1 MLSEKSYLK
10 RKISLAE
17 ENNSTKSNK
26 GAARVFNTFSI
37 INQNLYYENNETD
50 MVSKE
55 INRFVMEAI
64 IKYRSPSIIVIK
76 KVCTSVNFFFFVKRI
91 KRKEILLNFP
101 MRKKLLNFDWFMQ
114 ITIIMSLNY
123 KETNSTVLSTLLLQ
137 KKVVTKSNEANLKVI
152 NNTLPNK

>member
-1 MLSEKSYLK
+1 MCDKKIWKLVHPLLSEKSYPK

-17 ENNSTKSNK
+17 ENYSTESNK

-37 INQNLYYENNETD
+37 INQNLYCENNETD

-64 IKYRSPSIIVIK
+64 IKYRSPSIIAIK
-76 KVCTSVNFFFFVKRI
+76 KVCTSVNFSFFFFVKRI

-123 KETNSTVLSTLLLQ
+123 KETNSTVLFTLLLQ
-137 KKVVTKSNEANLKVI
+137 KK
-152 NNTLPNK
+152 

>member
-17 ENNSTKSNK
+17 ENYSTESNK

-37 INQNLYYENNETD
+37 INQNLYCENNETD

-64 IKYRSPSIIVIK
+64 IKYRSPSIIAIK
-76 KVCTSVNFFFFVKRI
+76 KVCTSVNFSFFFFFVKRI

-114 ITIIMSLNY
+114 IPL
-123 KETNSTVLSTLLLQ
+123 
-137 KKVVTKSNEANLKVI
+137 
-152 NNTLPNK
+152 

>member
-26 GAARVFNTFSI
+26 GAARVF
-37 INQNLYYENNETD
+37 NETD

-76 KVCTSVNFFFFVKRI
+76 KVCTSVNFFFFCEEDKKEGNFVEFSHA
-91 KRKEILLNFP
+91 KEIVGL
-101 MRKKLLNFDWFMQ
+101 
-114 ITIIMSLNY
+114 
-123 KETNSTVLSTLLLQ
+123 
-137 KKVVTKSNEANLKVI
+137 
-152 NNTLPNK
+152 

>member
-17 ENNSTKSNK
+17 ENYSTKSNK

-37 INQNLYYENNETD
+37 INQNQYCENNETD

-64 IKYRSPSIIVIK
+64 IKYRSPSIIAIK
-76 KVCTSVNFFFFVKRI
+76 KVCTSVNFSFFFFCKEDKKEGNFVEFSHA
-91 KRKEILLNFP
+91 KEIVEL
-101 MRKKLLNFDWFMQ
+101 
-114 ITIIMSLNY
+114 
-123 KETNSTVLSTLLLQ
+123 
-137 KKVVTKSNEANLKVI
+137 
-152 NNTLPNK
+152 

>member
-1 MLSEKSYLK
+1 MLSDKSYLK

-17 ENNSTKSNK
+17 ENYSTKSNK

-37 INQNLYYENNETD
+37 INQNLYCENNETD

-76 KVCTSVNFFFFVKRI
+76 KVCTSVNFFFFCEEDKKEGNFVEFSHA
-91 KRKEILLNFP
+91 KEIVGL
-101 MRKKLLNFDWFMQ
+101 
-114 ITIIMSLNY
+114 
-123 KETNSTVLSTLLLQ
+123 
-137 KKVVTKSNEANLKVI
+137 
-152 NNTLPNK
+152 